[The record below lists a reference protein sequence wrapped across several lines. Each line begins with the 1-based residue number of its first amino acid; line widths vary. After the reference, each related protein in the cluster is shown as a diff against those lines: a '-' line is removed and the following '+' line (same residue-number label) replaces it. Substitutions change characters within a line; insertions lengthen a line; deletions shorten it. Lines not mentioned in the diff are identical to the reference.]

1 MNVDHLIIGQGLA
14 GSLLGY
20 RLIQA
25 DRRIVIIDPAG
36 ENASRIAGGLINP
49 VTGMRFVKNPNAEV
63 CLNQA
68 KQLYQTLESTFN
80 TPFFLRFLN
89 HTHANTIFQ

>member
-25 DRRIVIIDPAG
+25 GRRIVIIDPAK
-36 ENASRIAGGLINP
+36 ENASRIAGGLIN
-49 VTGMRFVKNPNAEV
+49 
-63 CLNQA
+63 
-68 KQLYQTLESTFN
+68 
-80 TPFFLRFLN
+80 
-89 HTHANTIFQ
+89 